1 MPVDERAEAPG
12 NTWEYVM
19 ERIAES
25 LCQLVG
31 STPVVRLTRFARGLP
46 GEVLAKM
53 ESMNP
58 LASVKDRIGLA
69 MIEQAEKDGRLEEG
83 GTIIEPTSGNTGI
96 ALAWVARV
104 KGYRAILT
112 MPDTM
117 SQERRKLLEQ
127 LGTEIVLTPGALGM
141 QGAIDRAQALA
152 GEIEGAFIPDQFENA
167 ANPAVH
173 YRTTGPEIWRD
184 TGGRM
189 DFFVAGVGTG
199 GTITGAGGYLKE
211 RKHGIRVVAVEPED
225 SPVLSGGKPGPHL
238 IEGIGAGF
246 VPGVYDEDV
255 ADEIIRVSSD
265 DAIAAARR
273 LARTEGVVA
282 GISSG
287 ASVHAARQ
295 IASQPEN
302 RGRQT
307 PAFDPISALRNLA
320 VARLWLRFR
329 ALTSGRIRASGS
341 VGVYEMGSSARLRKF
356 SERVISVVFAGI
368 LAQMGGKTDIFPFRQ
383 ISGTVHWRRSSQRL
397 L

>member
-1 MPVDERAEAPG
+1 
-12 NTWEYVM
+12 M

-25 LCQLVG
+25 LCALVG
-31 STPVVRLTRFARGLP
+31 STPLVRLARFAQGLP
-46 GEVLAKM
+46 GEVIVKM
-53 ESMNP
+53 ESLNP

-69 MIEQAEKDGRLEEG
+69 MIEQAERDGRLKQG

-117 SQERRKLLEQ
+117 SLERRKLLAQ

-141 QGAIDRAQALA
+141 RGAIDRARALA
-152 GEIEGAFIPDQFENA
+152 LEIEGAFIPDQFENA

-173 YRTTGPEIWRD
+173 YGTTGPEIWRD
-184 TGGRM
+184 TGGRI

-199 GTITGAGGYLKE
+199 GTITGAGGYLKQ
-211 RKHGIRVVAVEPED
+211 RKGEIRIVAVEPED

-246 VPGVYDEDV
+246 VPGVYDGEV
-255 ADEIIRVSSD
+255 VDEIIRVSTD

-287 ASVHAARQ
+287 ASVHAAMQ
-295 IASQPEN
+295 IASRPAS
-302 RGRQT
+302 RGK
-307 PAFDPISALRNLA
+307 
-320 VARLWLRFR
+320 
-329 ALTSGRIRASGS
+329 RIVTVICDTG
-341 VGVYEMGSSARLRKF
+341 
-356 SERVISVVFAGI
+356 ERYLSTTLF
-368 LAQMGGKTDIFPFRQ
+368 
-383 ISGTVHWRRSSQRL
+383 
-397 L
+397 